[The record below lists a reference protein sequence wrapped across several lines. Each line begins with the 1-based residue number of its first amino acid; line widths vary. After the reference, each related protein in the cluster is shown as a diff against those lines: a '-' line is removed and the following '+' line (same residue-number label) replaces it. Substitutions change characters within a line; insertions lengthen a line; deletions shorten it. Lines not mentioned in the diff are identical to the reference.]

1 MEIPFHFTFAQLI
14 SLYVT
19 LLALVNPFQKIF
31 VMLSLEKQLDA
42 VDRRYIALKSNL
54 IALIILLFFLTL
66 GNVVFAYV
74 FNIQLYAFRLTC
86 GLVLLYNGFIALH
99 NGILIKID
107 TQTRLNDI
115 AAVPIALPMI
125 AGPGTITA
133 VVTLPQQ
140 EGVVVTILAIL
151 AVVITNTLVM
161 LYAQHIGK
169 ILNKLNLMS
178 PMIRILGLII
188 ATVGV
193 QMCFSGLKEFI
204 ELLP

>member
-1 MEIPFHFTFAQLI
+1 
-14 SLYVT
+14 
-19 LLALVNPFQKIF
+19 
-31 VMLSLEKQLDA
+31 MLSLEKQLDA
-42 VDRRYIALKSNL
+42 VGRRYIALKSNL
-54 IALIILLFFLTL
+54 IALIILLFFLAL

-74 FNIQLYAFRLTC
+74 FNIQLYAFRITC

-161 LYAQHIGK
+161 LNAQHIGK
-169 ILNKLNLMS
+169 VLNKLNLMS

>member
-42 VDRRYIALKSNL
+42 VGRRYIALKSNL
-54 IALIILLFFLTL
+54 IALIILLFFLAL

-74 FNIQLYAFRLTC
+74 FNIQLYAFRITC

-161 LYAQHIGK
+161 LNAQHIGK
-169 ILNKLNLMS
+169 VLNKLNLMS